1 MAQVREQQAGRKTW
15 LQRFFLPL
23 HIKLPLEAMAVL
35 FVCVTGYYLSRTVET
50 ELKTP
55 GARPDTFEH
64 SPALQPPAAQRAPEQ
79 QTDAAPRKAAPP
91 PADRSRDML
100 PPPASAPPQPPVP
113 PPALQQAPGGS
124 FAPPPPAF
132 REERVAPAASGKSEA
147 MKAAPAAESSNRAL
161 DHATEKK
168 VKSLRSL
175 DSSNEAAAP
184 AAPAAAD
191 RAAGAPA
198 GVPVPRVT
206 FRLTPDNP
214 ATAAAAVRD
223 AAIRSG
229 GSIVDERGFPA
240 RQLKVRIPVA
250 RVQEFQS
257 QLERL
262 GRITEQPVL
271 QSGAKVLEVT
281 VQW

>member
-1 MAQVREQQAGRKTW
+1 MAQVREQQAGRKSW

-23 HIKLPLEAMAVL
+23 HIKLPLEAVAVL

-55 GARPDTFEH
+55 GARPDTFEQ
-64 SPALQPPAAQRAPEQ
+64 APAAQRAPEQ
-79 QTDAAPRKAAPP
+79 QTDAAPRKASPP
-91 PADRSRDML
+91 PADRSRDIM

-132 REERVAPAASGKSEA
+132 REERAAPAASGKSEA

-168 VKSLRSL
+168 AKSLRSL

-191 RAAGAPA
+191 RATGAPA

-214 ATAAAAVRD
+214 ATAGTMVRD

-229 GSIVDERGFPA
+229 GSIIEERGLPA
-240 RQLKVRIPVA
+240 RQLKVRIPAA